1 MAPGSN
7 LLPMNSG
14 TLHRVAAFT
23 STPEGGNPAG
33 VWVGAT
39 LPDPAEMQQIAK
51 TVGFSETAFIA
62 PTVGFDRTI
71 RYYSPVAEVP
81 FCGHA
86 TIATGVILGQRDGNG
101 TYHLATTVGTIP
113 VTVTDLDGQ
122 YRASLTSVAPMHKP
136 APEPLVDR
144 ALATLGWTAADLD
157 LTIPPVQAYAGAW
170 HLILAVKEQYR
181 LNTLVYDFEAL
192 KQLMLAA
199 EWTTLQLIWR
209 EDEGL
214 FHARNPFPIG
224 GIIEDPATG
233 SAAAALGGYLRDAQ
247 LITAPKT
254 IIIRQ
259 GEAMGR
265 PSRIVVDMPV
275 TGGIIVTGEA
285 VLLEAT

>member
-1 MAPGSN
+1 
-7 LLPMNSG
+7 
-14 TLHRVAAFT
+14 
-23 STPEGGNPAG
+23 
-33 VWVGAT
+33 
-39 LPDPAEMQQIAK
+39 
-51 TVGFSETAFIA
+51 
-62 PTVGFDRTI
+62 
-71 RYYSPVAEVP
+71 
-81 FCGHA
+81 
-86 TIATGVILGQRDGNG
+86 
-101 TYHLATTVGTIP
+101 
-113 VTVTDLDGQ
+113 VTDLDGQ

-192 KQLMLAA
+192 KQLILAA

-285 VLLEAT
+285 VLLDDS

>member
-1 MAPGSN
+1 M
-7 LLPMNSG
+7 LTSG

-23 STPEGGNPAG
+23 TTPEGGNPAG

-39 LPDPAEMQQIAK
+39 LPDPAEMQRIAHN
-51 TVGFSETAFIA
+51 VGFSETAFVA
-62 PTVGFDRTI
+62 PTIGFDRTI

-86 TIATGVILGQRDGNG
+86 TIATGVILGQQDGTG

-113 VTVTDLDGQ
+113 VTVTDLNGQ
-122 YRASLTSVAPMHKP
+122 YRASLTSVVPTHKLAP
-136 APEPLVDR
+136 ASLVDS
-144 ALATLGWTAADLD
+144 ALQQLGWTAADLD
-157 LTIPPVQAYAGAW
+157 LMILPVQAYAGAW
-170 HLILAVKEQYR
+170 HLILAVKEQDR
-181 LNTLVYDFEAL
+181 LNRLEYDFEGL
-192 KQLMLAA
+192 KRLMLQA

-233 SAAAALGGYLRDAQ
+233 SAAAALGGYLRDAK

-254 IIIRQ
+254 IVIRQ
-259 GEAMGR
+259 GDAMGR

-285 VLLEAT
+285 VLLEET